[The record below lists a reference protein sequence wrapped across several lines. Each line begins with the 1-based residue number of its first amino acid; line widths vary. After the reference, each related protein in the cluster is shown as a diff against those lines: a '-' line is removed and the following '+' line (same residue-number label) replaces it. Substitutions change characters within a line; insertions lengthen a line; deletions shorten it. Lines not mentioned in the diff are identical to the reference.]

1 MKTPY
6 LNGLYGLLAAKFI
19 HRWMSTL
26 DYRAFYYEPGVD
38 PVDGVGGP
46 RIYIF
51 WHEQILFPLYLRQRC
66 HLSMLL
72 SQHRDADIL
81 AHIAFL
87 LGFGTVRGSTYRG
100 GATALLQLMRES
112 ERHHLTLTPDG
123 PRGPRRRMAQGPL
136 YLASKLGLPLVPL
149 GFGYDRAWRLKSWD
163 RFAVPKPFARA
174 RFVAGPSITIPQ
186 NLSRDGLEDYRLH
199 IEQLL
204 TRLADEA
211 EQWAISGRRRE
222 GEKFIRQQ
230 PAPRPQRV
238 LPVKQAVAKRVRQ
251 AA

>member
-6 LNGLYGLLAAKFI
+6 LNGLIGLLAAKGI

-26 DYRAFYYEPGVD
+26 EYRAFYYEPGVD
-38 PVDGVGGP
+38 PVDGVERP
-46 RIYIF
+46 HIYIF
-51 WHEQILFPLYLRQRC
+51 WHEHILLPLYLRQRC

-123 PRGPRRRMAQGPL
+123 PRGPRRTMAQGPL

-149 GFGYDRAWRLKSWD
+149 GFGYDRAWRLNSWD
-163 RFAVPKPFARA
+163 RFAIPKPFARA
-174 RFVAGPSITIPQ
+174 RFVAGPAITIPKKI
-186 NLSRDGLEDYRLH
+186 SRDDLEQVRSE
-199 IEQLL
+199 IEQLMSGL
-204 TRLADEA
+204 TDEA
-211 EQWAISGRRRE
+211 EEWARSGRRRA
-222 GEKFIRQQ
+222 GERVIRQQ
-230 PAPRPQRV
+230 PAPPPQRA
-238 LPVKQAVAKRVRQ
+238 LAVAEPAAKRILH

>member
-1 MKTPY
+1 
-6 LNGLYGLLAAKFI
+6 
-19 HRWMSTL
+19 
-26 DYRAFYYEPGVD
+26 
-38 PVDGVGGP
+38 
-46 RIYIF
+46 
-51 WHEQILFPLYLRQRC
+51 
-66 HLSMLL
+66 MLL

-174 RFVAGPSITIPQ
+174 RFVCGPAITIPQ
-186 NLSRDGLEDYRLH
+186 GLGREELEDYRLH

-211 EQWAISGRRRE
+211 EDWAVSGRRRE
-222 GEKFIRQQ
+222 GETFIRQQ
-230 PAPRPQRV
+230 PAPRPMRV
-238 LPVKQAVAKRVRQ
+238 LPVEATVVKRVRQ